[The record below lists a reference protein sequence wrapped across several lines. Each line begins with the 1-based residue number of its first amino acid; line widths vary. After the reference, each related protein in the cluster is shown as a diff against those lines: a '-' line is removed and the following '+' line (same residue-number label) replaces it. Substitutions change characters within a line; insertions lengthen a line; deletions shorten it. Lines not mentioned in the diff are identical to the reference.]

1 MVPLPSTAALQRSL
15 KSVGPQQ
22 QLRSD
27 PNTGDSSSGSSASNR
42 SSSSG
47 EDPDWLTAVLSA
59 PTRRLS
65 SHSNTVLTNS
75 LKRLA
80 TLRSTGGG
88 LAASAA
94 AVDGTEGLLDS
105 IRARFDSFQLQ
116 QFEEVALQLA
126 QLQYQ
131 PEAGWLTAFER

>member
-1 MVPLPSTAALQRSL
+1 VS
-15 KSVGPQQ
+15 PQQ
-22 QLRSD
+22 QLRSEQ
-27 PNTGDSSSGSSASNR
+27 SSDVGSSSSASSR
-42 SSSSG
+42 STSSS

-59 PTRRLS
+59 PTSRLS
-65 SHSNTVLTNS
+65 SHSNAVLTNS

-80 TLRSTGGG
+80 SLRSTGGG

-116 QFEEVALQLA
+116 QFEEVAVQLA
-126 QLQYQ
+126 QLRYQ
-131 PEAGWLTAFER
+131 PEAAWLAAFER